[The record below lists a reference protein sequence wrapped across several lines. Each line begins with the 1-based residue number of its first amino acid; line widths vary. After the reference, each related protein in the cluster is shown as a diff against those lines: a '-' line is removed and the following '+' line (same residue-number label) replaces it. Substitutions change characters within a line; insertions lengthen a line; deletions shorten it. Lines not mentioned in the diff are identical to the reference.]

1 MAADL
6 VLYGDIVT
14 MHEEAPRAQ
23 ALAVTGGRITAVGAR
38 TDVEEL
44 VGPDT
49 RVVDVGGATV
59 LPGFIEPHGHPLEE
73 AIVLGPDVVDIRP
86 VTIAEADA
94 VVAAVVDTVRS
105 RGAAGASLNGWDP
118 LLQKG
123 LPDPT
128 IDWLDSVA
136 PEYPLVI
143 MHNSGHVA
151 YFNTAAA
158 VQAGITRDTP
168 DPIGGS
174 YGHDATGALD
184 GAAYEMPAVFAVAGH
199 AVTIGD
205 DFPALV
211 AAECAR
217 MNAAGITTIAEL
229 SFDPKMRPALAAIA
243 DAGLLTT
250 RLRLYEMSNDARTT
264 EASPGDG
271 NDLVRQ
277 IGIKV
282 WSDGSPWVA
291 TSPPVSRISIPK
303 PPVRSG
309 SPARTG
315 MPTTPANRSTTSVP
329 LTSPRGGRWRAT
341 PTATTRSP
349 WFSTRGSSF

>member
-49 RVVDVGGATV
+49 RVVDVGGAAV

-128 IDWLDSVA
+128 IGWLDSVA

-184 GAAYEMPAVFAVAGH
+184 GSAYEMPAVFAVAGH

-211 AAECAR
+211 VAEC
-217 MNAAGITTIAEL
+217 
-229 SFDPKMRPALAAIA
+229 
-243 DAGLLTT
+243 
-250 RLRLYEMSNDARTT
+250 
-264 EASPGDG
+264 
-271 NDLVRQ
+271 
-277 IGIKV
+277 
-282 WSDGSPWVA
+282 
-291 TSPPVSRISIPK
+291 SR
-303 PPVRSG
+303 
-309 SPARTG
+309 
-315 MPTTPANRSTTSVP
+315 
-329 LTSPRGGRWRAT
+329 
-341 PTATTRSP
+341 
-349 WFSTRGSSF
+349 

>member
-143 MHNSGHVA
+143 MHNS
-151 YFNTAAA
+151 
-158 VQAGITRDTP
+158 
-168 DPIGGS
+168 
-174 YGHDATGALD
+174 
-184 GAAYEMPAVFAVAGH
+184 
-199 AVTIGD
+199 
-205 DFPALV
+205 
-211 AAECAR
+211 
-217 MNAAGITTIAEL
+217 
-229 SFDPKMRPALAAIA
+229 
-243 DAGLLTT
+243 
-250 RLRLYEMSNDARTT
+250 
-264 EASPGDG
+264 
-271 NDLVRQ
+271 
-277 IGIKV
+277 
-282 WSDGSPWVA
+282 
-291 TSPPVSRISIPK
+291 
-303 PPVRSG
+303 
-309 SPARTG
+309 
-315 MPTTPANRSTTSVP
+315 
-329 LTSPRGGRWRAT
+329 
-341 PTATTRSP
+341 
-349 WFSTRGSSF
+349 